1 MSRKE
6 YSVTDLCEVLR
17 LAFAKNNQT
26 FFGYA
31 WREKLGEFLEE
42 ESRYAKL
49 VEWLNKEIGRRG
61 DMINVLSPA
70 NWSNEFETGY
80 IENLKEFAVMVHT
93 RDLLLDNRT
102 TMEMRER
109 IEKMLCNHY
118 GIHYNEELES
128 YV

>member
-1 MSRKE
+1 MGE
-6 YSVTDLCEVLR
+6 YSITDLCNALR
-17 LAFAKNNQT
+17 LEFTKRNQI
-26 FFGYA
+26 FFEYA
-31 WREKLGEFLEE
+31 WNNKFGDFLKE

-49 VEWLNKEIGRRG
+49 VEWLNEEIDLRG

-70 NWSNEFETGY
+70 SWSNEFETGY
-80 IENLKEFAVMVHT
+80 IESLKEFAVMVHM
-93 RDLLLDNRT
+93 RDLLLDSRT

>member
-1 MSRKE
+1 MSQKE

-26 FFGYA
+26 YFGYA

>member
-1 MSRKE
+1 MSQKE